1 MVKLKPTIDSQMCGY
16 KIDCLTVLNKH
27 KAKKFPTINFWK
39 ASEGPQKIIQC
50 AESVWAHGRFL
61 LYGMYFMRHIMSCVL
76 YARQIMCGVI
86 ISCDYKGTLLICC
99 SVLMLQISLVWPV
112 NWFIK
117 TCYLLLAKPAS

>member
-1 MVKLKPTIDSQMCGY
+1 MKLKPTIDSQMCGY

-99 SVLMLQISLVWPV
+99 SPSKCLFCLAQHRPMHRVLGPCTFVCSLPD
-112 NWFIK
+112 
-117 TCYLLLAKPAS
+117 